1 MTMSSEN
8 KRTVLTA
15 GLVTACVSIVLAV
28 GISIGKVQAQE
39 TRLEKVEA
47 KCERITDDLTQIKA
61 ALARIEQKV
70 DDLKG
75 AIP

>member
-1 MTMSSEN
+1 MSHES
-8 KRTVLTA
+8 KRSIVTA
-15 GLVTACVSIVLAV
+15 GLVTACVSVVLAV

-39 TRLEKVEA
+39 VRLEKVEG

-75 AIP
+75 VRP

>member
-1 MTMSSEN
+1 MTMSHES
-8 KRTVLTA
+8 KRSIVTA
-15 GLVTACVSIVLAV
+15 GLVTACVSVVLAV

-39 TRLEKVEA
+39 VRLEKVEA
-47 KCERITDDLTQIKA
+47 RCERITDDLTQIKA

-75 AIP
+75 VKP

>member
-1 MTMSSEN
+1 MSSEN

-15 GLVTACVSIVLAV
+15 GLVTACVSVVLAV

-39 TRLEKVEA
+39 VRLEKVESR
-47 KCERITDDLTQIKA
+47 CDRTTDDLSQIKA
-61 ALARIEQKV
+61 VLARIEQKV

-75 AIP
+75 VRP

>member
-15 GLVTACVSIVLAV
+15 GLVTACVSVVLAV

-39 TRLEKVEA
+39 TRLEKVESR
-47 KCERITDDLTQIKA
+47 CERTTDDLTQIKA
-61 ALARIEQKV
+61 VLARIEQKV

-75 AIP
+75 ARP

>member
-1 MTMSSEN
+1 MTMSNEN
-8 KRTVLTA
+8 RRTVLTA

-39 TRLEKVEA
+39 VRLERVEV
-47 KCERITDDLTQIKA
+47 KCERITDDLAQIKA

-75 AIP
+75 ARP

>member
-1 MTMSSEN
+1 MTMSNEN

-15 GLVTACVSIVLAV
+15 GLVTAGVSIVLAV

-47 KCERITDDLTQIKA
+47 KCERVADRLTHIES

-75 AIP
+75 ARP

>member
-1 MTMSSEN
+1 MTMSDTN
-8 KRTVLTA
+8 KKTVLTA

-39 TRLEKVEA
+39 VRLEKVEQ
-47 KCERITDDLTQIKA
+47 KCEKIADRLTHIES

-75 AIP
+75 TKP

>member
-39 TRLEKVEA
+39 VRLEKVE
-47 KCERITDDLTQIKA
+47 KRCERTTDDLTEIKS

-75 AIP
+75 ARP